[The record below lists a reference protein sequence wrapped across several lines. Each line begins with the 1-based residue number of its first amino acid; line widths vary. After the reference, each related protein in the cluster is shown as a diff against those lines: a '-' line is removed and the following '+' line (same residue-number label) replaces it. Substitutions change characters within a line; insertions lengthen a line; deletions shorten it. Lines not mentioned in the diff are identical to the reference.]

1 MSNYITEAFKQLN
14 LLEDANDVMLDA
26 SGIEELRSFLD
37 DAAVD
42 PDEEMPMD
50 IFDLEAEA
58 QEDLKKSYEGKVIL
72 ECSVCHSHV
81 FEDKD
86 NISMDEEGLAC
97 PELECPYCMSNEGYY
112 ILGEVA
118 PFDQEKADEFAAE
131 AEAEDLPDVN
141 VEDAADDIEED
152 ELIEDSL
159 EESMKL
165 DGVEELY
172 DNDEIRGV
180 EELEGSDKMEGSD
193 AIRGDKH
200 KAPINESMDSDELLE
215 LFLKYHEDADNYR
228 NNSYRFEKMYEILSK
243 YGDQTENVD
252 EIFLRA
258 PHSEQVEMVNLI
270 APAPSED
277 IYESRKSKRM
287 SKKLKEDLNDVYTF
301 EAELLLSD
309 EHPEEIEECKK
320 SLAKF
325 NLKLVDLRPTERGWN
340 SIGLIEG
347 KKADII
353 AWMKSDGEWTEDEL
367 REVDPNLFES
377 VKRRKNKKL
386 KEDIEDV
393 SVTTSD
399 ETMTMTTKDDGGVV
413 IETVP
418 KEADMG
424 FDADDDFE
432 EPSGEEM
439 IVPIDDESSDII
451 DASID
456 ALDDEDEEEFDTLKD
471 ETEEAPEEEFEDIE
485 EFDEES
491 FDNLGESYLRN
502 CYENVKSFKTSKV
515 SSKGNKLF
523 IEGIIGFDSG
533 NSKKT
538 NFIFEAIK
546 TSNGNYRLEGYNK
559 QISRGKKTFKLSG
572 SVNNKKFISETLN
585 YNYRSRNELN
595 ESVRVYGTIKRK
607 NLNEGAYTDKE
618 GWEKIDSPNHFRY
631 SKQYNVNG
639 HQYTATL
646 TANKK
651 SFSPKEDIILY
662 HVKDE
667 HGDVVFSGSDTNE
680 KMARKACEKFINSL
694 YQKN

>member
-72 ECSVCHSHV
+72 ECTVCHSHV

-131 AEAEDLPDVN
+131 AEGEDLPDVN

-287 SKKLKEDLNDVYTF
+287 S
-301 EAELLLSD
+301 
-309 EHPEEIEECKK
+309 
-320 SLAKF
+320 
-325 NLKLVDLRPTERGWN
+325 
-340 SIGLIEG
+340 
-347 KKADII
+347 
-353 AWMKSDGEWTEDEL
+353 
-367 REVDPNLFES
+367 
-377 VKRRKNKKL
+377 KKL

-538 NFIFEAIK
+538 NFIFEAVK
-546 TSNGNYRLEGYNK
+546 TSDGNYKLEGYNK
-559 QISRGKKTFKLSG
+559 QISRGKKTFKLAG

-595 ESVRVYGTIKRK
+595 ESVRVYGTIRRK
-607 NLNEGAYTDKE
+607 
-618 GWEKIDSPNHFRY
+618 
-631 SKQYNVNG
+631 
-639 HQYTATL
+639 
-646 TANKK
+646 
-651 SFSPKEDIILY
+651 
-662 HVKDE
+662 
-667 HGDVVFSGSDTNE
+667 
-680 KMARKACEKFINSL
+680 
-694 YQKN
+694 